1 MPFDQPLSGALF
13 LLISK
18 FSRISKISDLTL
30 SRAWSLSI
38 GRLPHF
44 SRDTKLATK
53 PAIVDHVE
61 SSAWIPYTDDG
72 KYLYPRQVLMLINLR
87 GTVRAVMYTAV
98 KRPQR
103 LQNLLRAL
111 RDRPQIFIHAIL
123 PRNTRDKQ
131 ITPRNIHPISELVRR
146 NTYNLA
152 TGTQLHPSSSLRTV
166 SPTLLHQIP
175 LH

>member
-1 MPFDQPLSGALF
+1 VKAFFFLGSRFDLQLKWDCIWISIFLIPKSLRSSMQCVQPRSGAPF
-13 LLISK
+13 LLTSMYFLDNQK
-18 FSRISKISDLTL
+18 HSDLTL

-72 KYLYPRQVLMLINLR
+72 NRFRSRQVLMLMNRRSTI
-87 GTVRAVMYTAV
+87 GAVVHSAL
-98 KRPQR
+98 KRSQR

-111 RDRPQIFIHAIL
+111 RDCPQIFIYFIL
-123 PRNTRDKQ
+123 PRN
-131 ITPRNIHPISELVRR
+131 PR
-146 NTYNLA
+146 Y
-152 TGTQLHPSSSLRTV
+152 
-166 SPTLLHQIP
+166 
-175 LH
+175 